1 MRISDWS
8 SDVCSSDLYSLAST
22 HAGPI
27 SKYRRSV
34 KKLGLRPSNS
44 LLCPTNCAIHATTNT
59 AMAAYSRFHTPK
71 VSYTHRVNQAM
82 ATTTPSMPNP
92 SGRAARQSTLHAP
105 NIPSPAPTPALNP
118 EIGTGSPP
126 TTALPTPTT
135 PAPPHTQQG

>member
-8 SDVCSSDLYSLAST
+8 SDVCSSDLLAST

-27 SKYRRSV
+27 SRYRRSV

-71 VSYTHRVNQAM
+71 VSYTQRVNQAM
-82 ATTTPSMPNP
+82 ATHTNSMPNP
-92 SGRAARQSTLHAP
+92 TRRDR
-105 NIPSPAPTPALNP
+105 P
-118 EIGTGSPP
+118 EERRVGKECVSRY
-126 TTALPTPTT
+126 
-135 PAPPHTQQG
+135 